1 MGNFNIFPVYGYNKE
16 LPKIGNSEISE
27 TMIPK
32 GYRSKDGLLLY
43 DTPGFLTTM
52 GSIQEIIDSYANY
65 KIFVKGSSIKI
76 VLVIDEPTL
85 KSSRGQFLVDAVERL
100 CNMFPN
106 QLDSLVS
113 SICIV
118 VTKVSGVLQSD
129 IMAARIKNIMTQQ
142 RTVNFEKVHLF
153 DFIMKVVQNNQVFVL
168 SIPEHITNLA
178 VLNLT

>member
-1 MGNFNIFPVYGYNKE
+1 MTKCKQFVLFRMGNFNIFPVHGNNKE

-32 GYRSKDGLLLY
+32 GYRSNSGLLLY

-52 GSIQEIIDSYANY
+52 GSIQEIMDSYANY

-106 QLDSLVS
+106 QLDLLVS

-118 VTKVSGVLQSD
+118 VTKVSSGVSQSD
-129 IMAARIKNIMTQQ
+129 MVARIKSIMIQQ
-142 RTVNFEKVHLF
+142 RTVNFEKDHLF
-153 DFIMKVVQNNQVFVL
+153 NFILKV
-168 SIPEHITNLA
+168 T
-178 VLNLT
+178 